1 MPNTYTLIASS
12 TVGSGGAA
20 SISFTSIPSTYTD
33 LLLKV
38 SGRSDRAVFSFC
50 YMRMRFN
57 SSTSNYTY
65 KILQGDGS
73 TASSLDQSNAGLFS
87 NGLLVGGTS
96 QSNNTASTF
105 SSTEVY
111 IPNYAGSTNKS
122 ISAEGVTEA
131 NQANMLAVFTAGLWS
146 DSAAI
151 TSISVV
157 PWQSGDFNFLQ
168 YSTAYLYGISK
179 T

>member
-1 MPNTYTLIASS
+1 MANTFTKIASV

-20 SISFTSIPSTYTD
+20 SIEFTSIPATYTD
-33 LLLKV
+33 LCVKV

-50 YMRMRFN
+50 YIRMRFN
-57 SSTSNYTY
+57 SSTTNYTY
-65 KILQGDGS
+65 RILQGDGS
-73 TASSLDQSNAGLFS
+73 TASSVDQSNAGVFS

-96 QSNNTASTF
+96 QSNNTASSF

-111 IPNYAGSTNKS
+111 IPNYAGSSNKS
-122 ISAEGVTEA
+122 ISADGVTEA

-151 TSISVV
+151 TSISLV
-157 PWQSGDFNFLQ
+157 PWQSVDFNFLQ
-168 YSTAYLYGISK
+168 YSTATLYGIKNS
-179 T
+179 